1 MSEFNLHPDTRISA
15 LESILRELE
24 LTGAA
29 NVLEDRLN
37 QAKNDTWAPE
47 QLLARLLADE
57 LNHRSAVG
65 APRRLTVGPDARWFQ
80 VDGRPAVSLVRRTA
94 LRRLL
99 LAVLNRR
106 TSQEAAS
113 VQDMIQA
120 GWPRENLSPAQG
132 ATRVYTAIRTLRRM
146 GLENILLTT
155 DRGYEIADEVDL
167 VSQAG

>member
-1 MSEFNLHPDTRISA
+1 MSELNLHPDTRISA
-15 LESILRELE
+15 LQSILRQLE

-29 NVLEDRLN
+29 DVLETRLD
-37 QAKNDTWAPE
+37 QAKTDTWAPE

-57 LNHRSAVG
+57 LNHRATIST
-65 APRRLTVGPDARWFQ
+65 PRRLTIGADARWFQ
-80 VDGRPAVSLVRRTA
+80 IDGRPAVSLVRRTA

-99 LAVLNRR
+99 LVVLNRR
-106 TSQEAAS
+106 AQREAAS

-120 GWPRENLSPAQG
+120 GWPRENLNAAQG

-155 DRGYEIADEVDL
+155 DRGYEIAAEVDV